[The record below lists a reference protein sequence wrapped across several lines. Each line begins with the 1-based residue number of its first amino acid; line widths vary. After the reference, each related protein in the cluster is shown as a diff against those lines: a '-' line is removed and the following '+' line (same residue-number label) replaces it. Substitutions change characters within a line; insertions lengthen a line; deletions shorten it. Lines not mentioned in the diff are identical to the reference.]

1 MIYEKP
7 TDALHAPDLAAA
19 DQCTTMFFFVF
30 FWNGRFILLCDTPA
44 DALQANDISRSDFM
58 RRKVFVLVGKLY
70 KYYTNAR

>member
-1 MIYEKP
+1 M
-7 TDALHAPDLAAA
+7 
-19 DQCTTMFFFVF
+19 
-30 FWNGRFILLCDTPA
+30 PA